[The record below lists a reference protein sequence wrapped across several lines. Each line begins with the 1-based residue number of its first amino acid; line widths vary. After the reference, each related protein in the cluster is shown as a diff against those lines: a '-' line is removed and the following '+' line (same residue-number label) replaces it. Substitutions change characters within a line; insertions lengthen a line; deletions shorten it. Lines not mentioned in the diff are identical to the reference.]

1 MVIFITTLMI
11 CCLSFGLNE
20 GIDKAF
26 AASEQPTG
34 NGTAASPY
42 LISTAGNLQWLSE
55 NISTVRDKNFKQ
67 INDIDC
73 SGVTF
78 DPIGT
83 EADMFSGIY
92 DGSGRSISNLNITTP
107 LRTAG
112 LLGNV
117 SNFNTDAPGV
127 IKNLTLKNSA
137 ILCTDPSSVCSVGGI
152 AGWSSGTIQNCS
164 VVNTTVEAQSDT
176 SSVGGIAGNNQGTI
190 KDCYSTATLQGVSG
204 ASVGGIA
211 GSASNATI
219 QNCYFAGSFA
229 GASTQKGGIVSNT
242 YNATVS
248 GNYFLDTAATYGIAS
263 PSGNTGAE
271 PKTSAALQ
279 QAGTYSGWD
288 FNEVW
293 YLGAESYPQLRM
305 PPTPSG
311 SIDSDIVSKTVIV
324 TGCAVDDVIKIYD
337 AATGGTLLGS
347 GTVAAGQTS
356 ITISIPTL
364 PSLHEVFV
372 STATASMPESGRT
385 QHRVFSVPFS
395 EGFENAGYFQDDWE
409 TEEVIG
415 GSTPLKWFR
424 VETETQSQTGYD
436 LDLTINPYSGSYMMK
451 EDIWNANRP
460 LSTRLF
466 SRSFGLPA
474 GSYDLS
480 FYLYQHPDV
489 YNDGGTIL
497 GANDYI
503 QTQISFNGGAWVDLG
518 PQIKRVDGTGW
529 VQHTVTFTCS
539 TGDTVRIGLLG
550 YSDWGY
556 NLYVDDLSIVQNST
570 PQICTVTYDPEGG
583 TVTPATQTKLFQSA
597 YGKAADGMTSEP
609 MPTPGKAGYVFDGW
623 YNGDNGTGDQITD
636 TTAVDTTSNHTL
648 YAKWIKILTADTTD
662 NNVDNDIEITFGA
675 DAAFE
680 GAITGVSFGGTAL
693 TVTTD
698 YVVSSGKVTLKPSG
712 GNAVLQTPAT
722 ADVVITAPGY
732 NSSTVSQTI
741 NHGAAITMVV
751 TQNITAPDSNG
762 GQFAQQP
769 QVTLKD
775 TYGNTCTNDNT
786 TVVTA
791 SKVDTGDWILTGT
804 VTVTASAGVAT
815 FTNLG
820 ATNASAVTDA
830 QLAFDTTGLTRI
842 TSAKV
847 NLPATST
854 PTLAITTV
862 SLPNGTVGALYSAT
876 LTASGGTAP
885 YTWSATGL
893 PLGLILDT
901 VSGQVY
907 GNPVSAGNSTVSATV
922 YDYYGSSDSA
932 SFTLTVNPASGLT
945 ISTSSLPGGRV
956 GISYSAT
963 LIATGGTE
971 PYTWTATGLPAGLTI
986 NQASG
991 LISGIPTSVG
1001 TSTVSATVYD
1011 SGGQSTGESFI
1022 LTITRKSSGK
1032 GPSTSPTQQPTSPSS
1047 NVEIMVNGKVEA
1059 GMATAST
1066 TTVGDRAVTT
1076 VVLDPEKL
1084 EEKLKQEGENSVVTI
1099 PVSTDADTVIGQLT
1113 GQMVKS
1119 MEQKSAVVEIKTENA
1134 SYTLPAAQINI
1145 DDVSAQLGQNVELK
1159 DINVNIEIAR
1169 STDET
1174 VQFVEDAAE
1183 KNNYTIVVPPVDFKV
1198 TCTYGNKTVEVTH
1211 FNAFVERTIAIP
1223 EGIDPQRITTAVIVN
1238 SDGTFTHVPTQIIVR
1253 DGKYYAVV
1261 NSLTNSTYMVIW
1273 HLKAFKD
1280 VESHWAKDYV
1290 NEMGSR
1296 LVVSGVD
1303 ENNYSPD
1310 REVTRAEFAAII
1322 VRALGLG
1329 EKGNKNNFKDVSD
1342 SDWFNGAVSTAYAY
1356 GIINGY
1362 NDGTFNPNKAI
1373 SREEAMVIIA
1383 GAAKLAGIDA
1393 DSAGPD
1399 VDAQLA
1405 KFKDNESIDSWA
1417 RNSAAA
1423 CVKSGIMVGDD
1434 SMLTPD
1440 HDITRAEAATIVMRM
1455 LQKADLI

>member
-1 MVIFITTLMI
+1 M
-11 CCLSFGLNE
+11 
-20 GIDKAF
+20 
-26 AASEQPTG
+26 
-34 NGTAASPY
+34 
-42 LISTAGNLQWLSE
+42 
-55 NISTVRDKNFKQ
+55 
-67 INDIDC
+67 
-73 SGVTF
+73 
-78 DPIGT
+78 
-83 EADMFSGIY
+83 
-92 DGSGRSISNLNITTP
+92 
-107 LRTAG
+107 
-112 LLGNV
+112 
-117 SNFNTDAPGV
+117 
-127 IKNLTLKNSA
+127 
-137 ILCTDPSSVCSVGGI
+137 
-152 AGWSSGTIQNCS
+152 
-164 VVNTTVEAQSDT
+164 
-176 SSVGGIAGNNQGTI
+176 
-190 KDCYSTATLQGVSG
+190 
-204 ASVGGIA
+204 
-211 GSASNATI
+211 
-219 QNCYFAGSFA
+219 
-229 GASTQKGGIVSNT
+229 
-242 YNATVS
+242 
-248 GNYFLDTAATYGIAS
+248 
-263 PSGNTGAE
+263 
-271 PKTSAALQ
+271 
-279 QAGTYSGWD
+279 
-288 FNEVW
+288 
-293 YLGAESYPQLRM
+293 
-305 PPTPSG
+305 
-311 SIDSDIVSKTVIV
+311 
-324 TGCAVDDVIKIYD
+324 
-337 AATGGTLLGS
+337 
-347 GTVAAGQTS
+347 
-356 ITISIPTL
+356 
-364 PSLHEVFV
+364 
-372 STATASMPESGRT
+372 
-385 QHRVFSVPFS
+385 
-395 EGFENAGYFQDDWE
+395 
-409 TEEVIG
+409 
-415 GSTPLKWFR
+415 
-424 VETETQSQTGYD
+424 
-436 LDLTINPYSGSYMMK
+436 
-451 EDIWNANRP
+451 
-460 LSTRLF
+460 
-466 SRSFGLPA
+466 
-474 GSYDLS
+474 S

-489 YNDGGTIL
+489 YDDSGTIL

-529 VQHTVTFTCS
+529 VQHTITFTCS

-550 YSDWGY
+550 YSDYGY

-570 PQICTVTYDPEGG
+570 PQTCTVTYDPEGG
-583 TVTPATQTKLFQSA
+583 TVTPVTQTKLFQSA

-609 MPTPGKAGYVFDGW
+609 MPIPDKPGNIFGGW
-623 YNGDNGTGDQITD
+623 YDGDNGTGNQITD
-636 TTAVDTTSNHTL
+636 ATAVDTTSNHTL
-648 YAKWIKILTADTTD
+648 YAKWIKILTADTTDNNVDNDIEITFGADAAFEGAITGVSFGGTALTVTTDYVVSSGRVTLKPSGGNAVLQTPATADVVITAPGYNSSTVSQTIEAGAVHSLTVTQQPVPGAASGDAFGTQPVVTLKDRYGNICSTGPSATANVVAAAKAGTGTWTIGGTTTKAAVAGVATFTDLTCTLSTAGNGAITFTSTVTVDSNVFDIPANPGKALTADTTD

-1066 TTVGDRAVTT
+1066 TTVGDRTVTT
-1076 VVLDPEKL
+1076 VVLDPQKL

-1145 DDVSAQLGQNVELK
+1145 DDVSAPLGQNVELK
-1159 DINVNIEIAR
+1159 DINVNIDIAR

-1198 TCTYGNKTVEVTH
+1198 TCTYGNKIVEVTH

-1238 SDGTFTHVPTQIIVR
+1238 SDGTFTHVPTKIIVR

-1261 NSLTNSTYMVIW
+1261 NSLTNSTYTVIW
-1273 HLKAFKD
+1273 HPKAFKD

-1455 LQKADLI
+1455 LQKAELI